1 MYALIYMRF
10 LKKKAKT
17 LTSRKK
23 RACVPKMW
31 NTPDYQ
37 KKHKKQPREPMF
49 NTWSNAYPYC
59 YKSISR
65 DSVAPA
71 RPPEAS
77 STQLPPLVISLKDN
91 YLRLKQTPIPHVC
104 RVKHPSVVVFQS
116 RIGRETLPLF
126 LDWIVRHIEECGTS
140 WNNPWQRITK
150 SVSAALSVVAE
161 NSYFFFL

>member
-1 MYALIYMRF
+1 MVIPYHNIW
-10 LKKKAKT
+10 T
-17 LTSRKK
+17 HDN
-23 RACVPKMW
+23 PI
-31 NTPDYQ
+31 PEIQ
-37 KKHKKQPREPMF
+37 KKYKK
-49 NTWSNAYPYC
+49 TTTCAYVQHVSQCIYLYC

-77 STQLPPLVISLKDN
+77 STQLPPLVISLKDT
-91 YLRLKQTPIPHVC
+91 YLRLKQTPNPHVC